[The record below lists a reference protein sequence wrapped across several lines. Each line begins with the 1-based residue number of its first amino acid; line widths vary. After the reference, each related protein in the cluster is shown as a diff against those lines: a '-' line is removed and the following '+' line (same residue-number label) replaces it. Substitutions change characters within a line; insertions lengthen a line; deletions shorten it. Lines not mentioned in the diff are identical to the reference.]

1 MKSLK
6 MFQVRKDFW
15 EVKIKWCLFIPLI
28 VKPEHIPEY
37 NNIFTIHSE
46 TFNSVKLIFKSEYKR
61 ELKWLKNFPNNLLYN
76 K

>member
-15 EVKIKWCLFIPLI
+15 EVKIKCLFIPLI

-37 NNIFTIHSE
+37 NNIFTIHSK